1 MIDFKKAEE
10 AFEKYVLKFDLQNEN
25 IKMKKDHSYRVEK
38 ESYNIAKSLELNEEQ
53 VQIAKLV
60 GLLHDIGRF
69 EQITQYST
77 FVDSKSI
84 DHAEYGVEQLNK
96 NNLIRRFIST
106 NKYDRIINEAIRNHN
121 KYSINLNLNK
131 DEMLQ
136 AKIIRDADK
145 LDIMN
150 IYLFKPF
157 YLLYKKED
165 IGDEKLSD
173 NVYEQIL
180 MKKTIKSGT
189 VTSNID
195 KWIIILAFIY
205 DLNFEYSLK
214 KIRDEKYI
222 EKLIDRID
230 YKDEQTKK
238 RMEYL
243 KITAIEDI
251 NKKINKEERK

>member
-1 MIDFKKAEE
+1 MEHWTSYVYWSISVLAILSVLIPAIKNTYWTFRVFDYPRFQKFIILLVLILVWFFT
-10 AFEKYVLKFDLQNEN
+10 FENPTIYDQVLLFSE
-25 IKMKKDHSYRVEK
+25 
-38 ESYNIAKSLELNEEQ
+38 
-53 VQIAKLV
+53 
-60 GLLHDIGRF
+60 
-69 EQITQYST
+69 
-77 FVDSKSI
+77 
-84 DHAEYGVEQLNK
+84 
-96 NNLIRRFIST
+96 
-106 NKYDRIINEAIRNHN
+106 IIL
-121 KYSINLNLNK
+121 SF
-131 DEMLQ
+131 
-136 AKIIRDADK
+136 
-145 LDIMN
+145 
-150 IYLFKPF
+150 YLF
-157 YLLYKKED
+157 YKKED

-251 NKKINKEERK
+251 NKKINKEEQK

>member
-1 MIDFKKAEE
+1 M
-10 AFEKYVLKFDLQNEN
+10 
-25 IKMKKDHSYRVEK
+25 S
-38 ESYNIAKSLELNEEQ
+38 
-53 VQIAKLV
+53 
-60 GLLHDIGRF
+60 
-69 EQITQYST
+69 
-77 FVDSKSI
+77 
-84 DHAEYGVEQLNK
+84 
-96 NNLIRRFIST
+96 
-106 NKYDRIINEAIRNHN
+106 
-121 KYSINLNLNK
+121 
-131 DEMLQ
+131 
-136 AKIIRDADK
+136 
-145 LDIMN
+145 
-150 IYLFKPF
+150 KPF
-157 YLLYKKED
+157 YLFYKKED

-251 NKKINKEERK
+251 NKKINKEEQK

>member
-25 IKMKKDHSYRVEK
+25 IKMRKDHSYRVEK

-131 DEMLQ
+131 EEMLQ
-136 AKIIRDADK
+136 A
-145 LDIMN
+145 
-150 IYLFKPF
+150 
-157 YLLYKKED
+157 
-165 IGDEKLSD
+165 
-173 NVYEQIL
+173 
-180 MKKTIKSGT
+180 
-189 VTSNID
+189 
-195 KWIIILAFIY
+195 
-205 DLNFEYSLK
+205 K

-251 NKKINKEERK
+251 NKKINKEEQK

>member
-1 MIDFKKAEE
+1 
-10 AFEKYVLKFDLQNEN
+10 
-25 IKMKKDHSYRVEK
+25 
-38 ESYNIAKSLELNEEQ
+38 
-53 VQIAKLV
+53 
-60 GLLHDIGRF
+60 
-69 EQITQYST
+69 
-77 FVDSKSI
+77 
-84 DHAEYGVEQLNK
+84 
-96 NNLIRRFIST
+96 
-106 NKYDRIINEAIRNHN
+106 
-121 KYSINLNLNK
+121 
-131 DEMLQ
+131 MLQ

-150 IYLFKPF
+150 IYLSKPF

-173 NVYEQIL
+173 NVYEQIV

-251 NKKINKEERK
+251 NKKINKEEQK